1 VRLTELSRIRSFTI
15 VIDRQPAPIK
25 ARITRA
31 GQPGR
36 QEYFL
41 ITDPWF
47 YVVAV
52 PAVLLFGIAKG
63 GFGGGLG
70 VVAVPLMA
78 LVVSPLQAAAV
89 LLPILCLM
97 DIVGLWAYRGK
108 WLWPELRILIPA
120 SLVGIGIGTLLFGYM
135 SAANVRMI
143 VGLVAIVFTL
153 HYVYATRRR
162 PDSSLAPFP
171 PFVGFLAGTAGGFTS
186 FIAHSG
192 GPPISMYLL
201 RQPMGRTDF
210 VATTVLLFAAINY
223 VKLLPYAWL
232 GQLSGGNLLTSL
244 VLAPLA
250 PIGVYAGVWLHRNV
264 SDRFFF
270 RLMYFMLFVVG
281 CKLLYDGLSANA

>member
-1 VRLTELSRIRSFTI
+1 
-15 VIDRQPAPIK
+15 
-25 ARITRA
+25 
-31 GQPGR
+31 
-36 QEYFL
+36 L

-47 YVVAV
+47 YAAAV

-97 DIVGLWAYRGK
+97 DLVGLRVYRGR
-108 WLWPELRILIPA
+108 WLWPELRILVPA
-120 SLVGIGIGTLLFGYM
+120 SMLGIAAGALLFGFM
-135 SAANVRMI
+135 SAAAVRII
-143 VGLVAIVFTL
+143 VGVVAIVFTL
-153 HYVYATRRR
+153 HYVYSTRRK
-162 PDSSLAPFP
+162 PDSALPPFP
-171 PFVGFLAGTAGGFTS
+171 PSVGIAAGAAGGFTS
-186 FIAHSG
+186 FIAHAG

-201 RQPMGRTDF
+201 RRPLDRTDF

-223 VKLLPYAWL
+223 VKLLPYGWL
-232 GQLSGGNLLTSL
+232 GQLSTTNLLTSL

-250 PIGVYAGVWLHRNV
+250 PIGVYTGVWLHRRS

-270 RLMYFMLFVVG
+270 RLMYVLLFVVG
-281 CKLLYDGLSANA
+281 CRLLYDGLTAGN

>member
-1 VRLTELSRIRSFTI
+1 
-15 VIDRQPAPIK
+15 
-25 ARITRA
+25 
-31 GQPGR
+31 
-36 QEYFL
+36 L

-47 YVVAV
+47 YAAAV

-97 DIVGLWAYRGK
+97 DLVGLRVYRGR
-108 WLWPELRILIPA
+108 WLWPELRILVPA
-120 SLVGIGIGTLLFGYM
+120 SMLGIAAGALLFGFM
-135 SAANVRMI
+135 SAAAVRII
-143 VGLVAIVFTL
+143 VGVVAIVFTL
-153 HYVYATRRR
+153 HYVYSTRHK
-162 PDSSLAPFP
+162 PDSALPPFP
-171 PFVGFLAGTAGGFTS
+171 PSVGIAAGAAGGFTS
-186 FIAHSG
+186 FIAHAG

-201 RQPMGRTDF
+201 RRPLDRTDF

-223 VKLLPYAWL
+223 VKLLPYGWL
-232 GQLSGGNLLTSL
+232 GQLSTTNLLTSL

-250 PIGVYAGVWLHRNV
+250 PIGVYTGVWLHRRI

-270 RLMYFMLFVVG
+270 RLMYVLLFVVG
-281 CKLLYDGLSANA
+281 CRLLYDGLTAGN

>member
-1 VRLTELSRIRSFTI
+1 M
-15 VIDRQPAPIK
+15 
-25 ARITRA
+25 
-31 GQPGR
+31 
-36 QEYFL
+36 

-47 YVVAV
+47 YAAAV

-97 DIVGLWAYRGK
+97 DIVGLWAYRGR
-108 WLWPELRILIPA
+108 WLWPELRILVPA
-120 SLVGIGIGTLLFGYM
+120 SMIGIVAGTLLFGFM
-135 SAANVRMI
+135 SAATVRII
-143 VGLVAIVFTL
+143 VGVVAIAFTL
-153 HYVYATRRR
+153 HYVYSTRHKA
-162 PDSSLAPFP
+162 DSALPHFP
-171 PFVGFLAGTAGGFTS
+171 PSVGVAAGAAGGFTS
-186 FIAHSG
+186 FIAHAG

-201 RQPMGRTDF
+201 RRPLDRTDF

-232 GQLSGGNLLTSL
+232 GQLSATNLLTSL

-250 PIGVYAGVWLHRNV
+250 PIGVYTGVWLHRRV

-270 RLMYFMLFVVG
+270 RLMYVLLFVVG
-281 CKLLYDGLSANA
+281 CKLLYDGVTAGG